1 MRRLASGKRLAFT
14 LIELIFVITLIA
26 LLATVALPR
35 VTSTLGMNIKSN
47 VLEVAGFLQTGYT
60 QAILSHKKIRITM
73 DLDKG
78 TFWAEDVL
86 EPKLIPMIAETTNL
100 DEILNTFRKRS
111 EEDESDEDKAK
122 REAEAFQKIESSGLQ
137 SGKIDSSLKFKSVIF
152 PGKDSIIT
160 SGTASFFISASGI
173 NDEVVIYLSHGDNV
187 YSIIFPPITGEP
199 RVEKGEYVAK
209 NG

>member
-1 MRRLASGKRLAFT
+1 MRRRTLSQRLAFT

-47 VLEVAGFLQTGYT
+47 VLEVAGFLQTAYT

-78 TFWAEDVL
+78 NFWAEDVL
-86 EPKLIPMIAETTNL
+86 EPKLIPMITEGTNL
-100 DEILNTFRKRS
+100 DEILNTFRKRA
-111 EEDESDEDKAK
+111 EEDDDENKEK
-122 REAEAFQKIESSGLQ
+122 EASEFQKIESSALH

-152 PGKDSIIT
+152 PGKDSTIT

-173 NDEVVIYLSHGDNV
+173 NDEVIIYLSHGDTV
-187 YSIIFPPITGEP
+187 YSIIFPPMSGEP
-199 RVEKGEYVAK
+199 RVEKGEYEAK